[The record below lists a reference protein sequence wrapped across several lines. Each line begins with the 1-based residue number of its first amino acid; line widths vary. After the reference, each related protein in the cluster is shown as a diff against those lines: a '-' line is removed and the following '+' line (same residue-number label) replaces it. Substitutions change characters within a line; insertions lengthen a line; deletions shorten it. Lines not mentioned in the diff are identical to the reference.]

1 VHPGIRDSFGHY
13 IPGRDDGS
21 PEPVP
26 GAPSTRR
33 WSEWPSSPTSD

>member
-1 VHPGIRDSFGHY
+1 MHPGIRDSFGHY

-26 GAPSTRR
+26 RGAVHPPLVRMAELAYVR
-33 WSEWPSSPTSD
+33 